1 MRVVDSKYPIL
12 PYMLRPKEQTYIT
25 EAYVS
30 SPPALIVVDE
40 EGAVWT
46 LGNKL
51 QMGPRGE
58 YAFDILRDGVD
69 TGEVAS
75 RIERREGKIR
85 IFTLNGWKRWN
96 TKWRSFF

>member
-1 MRVVDSKYPIL
+1 
-12 PYMLRPKEQTYIT
+12 MLRPKEQTYIT